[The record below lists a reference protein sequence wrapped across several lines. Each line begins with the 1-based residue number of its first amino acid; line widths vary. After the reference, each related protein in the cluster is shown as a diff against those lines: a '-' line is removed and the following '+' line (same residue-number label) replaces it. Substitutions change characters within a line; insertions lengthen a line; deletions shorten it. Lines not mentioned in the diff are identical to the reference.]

1 MPPRQGG
8 THAHTNQSSLGVRT
22 VGKPRPDLGTVR
34 SIALAEQ
41 FLHHSQSLCDV
52 LSKISWPGSI
62 LFQSAQSS
70 RILTES
76 HLRLPGVL
84 EMLFAD
90 GRWLALCDRHQG
102 PRSRCLAGREGSRV
116 LFRGSSGRSKPCR
129 RHLDR
134 AQQPQRRA
142 AAPGCP
148 VSAAPGCPVCLST
161 SSCTSGTAPGSLQK
175 IMRRVVRRNVCVSKK
190 CLCFQ
195 EVVIC

>member
-70 RILTES
+70 SILTES
-76 HLRLPGVL
+76 DLCLTGVL

-90 GRWLALCDRHQG
+90 GRRLACCDRPGHDRQRG
-102 PRSRCLAGREGSRV
+102 WCLAGREGSRV
-116 LFRGSSGRSKPCR
+116 LSRGSSGRSKPCR

-148 VSAAPGCPVCLST
+148 LFLST
-161 SSCTSGTAPGSLQK
+161 SSCTSGKQAGSLQK
-175 IMRRVVRRNVCVSKK
+175 I
-190 CLCFQ
+190 
-195 EVVIC
+195 IDG

>member
-8 THAHTNQSSLGVRT
+8 THAHTNQSSLRVRT
-22 VGKPRPDLGTVR
+22 TKGVDVMDC
-34 SIALAEQ
+34 IALAKQ
-41 FLHHSQSLCDV
+41 PLHHAQSLCDV

-70 RILTES
+70 SILTES
-76 HLRLPGVL
+76 DLCLTGVL

-90 GRWLALCDRHQG
+90 GRWLACCDRPGHER
-102 PRSRCLAGREGSRV
+102 PRGRCLAGREGSRV
-116 LFRGSSGRSKPCR
+116 LSRGSSGRSKPCR

-148 VSAAPGCPVCLST
+148 LFLST
-161 SSCTSGTAPGSLQK
+161 SSCTSGSACAASRLLQK
-175 IMRRVVRRNVCVSKK
+175 I
-190 CLCFQ
+190 
-195 EVVIC
+195 IDG

>member
-8 THAHTNQSSLGVRT
+8 THAHTNQSSLRVRT
-22 VGKPRPDLGTVR
+22 TIDVGALDC
-34 SIALAEQ
+34 IALAEQ
-41 FLHHSQSLCDV
+41 LLDV

-90 GRWLALCDRHQG
+90 GRRLALYRHQG
-102 PRSRCLAGREGSRV
+102 PRSRCLAGRQDSRV
-116 LFRGSSGRSKPCR
+116 LSRGSSGRSKPCR

-148 VSAAPGCPVCLST
+148 VCLST
-161 SSCTSGTAPGSLQK
+161 SSCTSAQSTGSLQK
-175 IMRRVVRRNVCVSKK
+175 IMGRVVRRNVGVSKK

>member
-41 FLHHSQSLCDV
+41 LLDV

-70 RILTES
+70 SILTES
-76 HLRLPGVL
+76 DLCLTGIL

-90 GRWLALCDRHQG
+90 GRRLACCDRHER
-102 PRSRCLAGREGSRV
+102 PRGRCLAGREGSRV
-116 LFRGSSGRSKPCR
+116 LSRGSSGRSKPCR

-148 VSAAPGCPVCLST
+148 LFLST
-161 SSCTSGTAPGSLQK
+161 SSCTSGKQAGSLQK
-175 IMRRVVRRNVCVSKK
+175 I
-190 CLCFQ
+190 
-195 EVVIC
+195 IDG

>member
-8 THAHTNQSSLGVRT
+8 THAHTNQSSLRVRT
-22 VGKPRPDLGTVR
+22 TKGVDVMDC
-34 SIALAEQ
+34 IALAEQ
-41 FLHHSQSLCDV
+41 PLHHAQSLCNV

-148 VSAAPGCPVCLST
+148 LFLST
-161 SSCTSGTAPGSLQK
+161 SSCTSGKQAGSLQK
-175 IMRRVVRRNVCVSKK
+175 I
-190 CLCFQ
+190 
-195 EVVIC
+195 IDG

>member
-8 THAHTNQSSLGVRT
+8 THAHTNQSSLPVRT
-22 VGKPRPDLGTVR
+22 TKGVDVMDC
-34 SIALAEQ
+34 IALTEQ
-41 FLHHSQSLCDV
+41 PLHHAQSLCNV

-90 GRWLALCDRHQG
+90 GRRLALYRHQG
-102 PRSRCLAGREGSRV
+102 PRSRCLAGRQDSRV
-116 LFRGSSGRSKPCR
+116 LSRGSSGRSKPCR

-161 SSCTSGTAPGSLQK
+161 SSCTSAQSTGSLQK
-175 IMRRVVRRNVCVSKK
+175 I
-190 CLCFQ
+190 
-195 EVVIC
+195 IDG

>member
-22 VGKPRPDLGTVR
+22 VGKPRNDLGTVR

-41 FLHHSQSLCDV
+41 PLHQSQSLCDV

-70 RILTES
+70 SILTES
-76 HLRLPGVL
+76 DLCLTGVL

-90 GRWLALCDRHQG
+90 GRRLACCDRHER
-102 PRSRCLAGREGSRV
+102 PRGRCLAGREGSRV
-116 LFRGSSGRSKPCR
+116 LSRGSSGRSKPCR

-148 VSAAPGCPVCLST
+148 LFLST
-161 SSCTSGTAPGSLQK
+161 SSCTSGKQAGCLQK
-175 IMRRVVRRNVCVSKK
+175 I
-190 CLCFQ
+190 
-195 EVVIC
+195 IDG

>member
-8 THAHTNQSSLGVRT
+8 THAHTNQSSLRVRT
-22 VGKPRPDLGTVR
+22 TKGVDVMDC
-34 SIALAEQ
+34 IALAEQ
-41 FLHHSQSLCDV
+41 PLHNGQPLCNVRSD
-52 LSKISWPGSI
+52 ISWPGSI

-70 RILTES
+70 SILTES
-76 HLRLPGVL
+76 DLCLTGVL

-90 GRWLALCDRHQG
+90 GRRLACCDRPGHER
-102 PRSRCLAGREGSRV
+102 PRGRCLAGREGSRV
-116 LFRGSSGRSKPCR
+116 LSRGSSGRSKPCR

-148 VSAAPGCPVCLST
+148 LFLST
-161 SSCTSGTAPGSLQK
+161 SSCTSGKQAGSLQK
-175 IMRRVVRRNVCVSKK
+175 IMRRVVRRNVGVSKK

>member
-70 RILTES
+70 SILTES
-76 HLRLPGVL
+76 DLCLTGVL

-90 GRWLALCDRHQG
+90 GRRLACCDRPGHQR
-102 PRSRCLAGREGSRV
+102 PRGRCLAGREGSRV
-116 LFRGSSGRSKPCR
+116 LSRGSSGRSKPCR

-148 VSAAPGCPVCLST
+148 LFLST
-161 SSCTSGTAPGSLQK
+161 SSCTSGTAPAGGSLQK
-175 IMRRVVRRNVCVSKK
+175 IMRRVSGEMSVFPRNVCVSRK
-190 CLCFQ
+190 L
-195 EVVIC
+195 

>member
-8 THAHTNQSSLGVRT
+8 THAHTNQSSLRVRT
-22 VGKPRPDLGTVR
+22 TIDVGSLHC
-34 SIALAEQ
+34 IALAEQ

-90 GRWLALCDRHQG
+90 GRRLALYRHQG
-102 PRSRCLAGREGSRV
+102 PRSRCLAGRQDSRV
-116 LFRGSSGRSKPCR
+116 LSRGSSGRSKPCR

-148 VSAAPGCPVCLST
+148 LFLST
-161 SSCTSGTAPGSLQK
+161 SSCTSGKQAGSLQK
-175 IMRRVVRRNVCVSKK
+175 I
-190 CLCFQ
+190 
-195 EVVIC
+195 IDG